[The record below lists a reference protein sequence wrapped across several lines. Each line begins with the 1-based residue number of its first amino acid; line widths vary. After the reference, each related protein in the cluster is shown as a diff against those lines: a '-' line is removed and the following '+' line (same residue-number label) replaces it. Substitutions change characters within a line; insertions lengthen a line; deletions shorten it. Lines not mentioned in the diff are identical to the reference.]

1 MQWAGAKGVWGVPG
15 PSPFTLPENSARK
28 ELLRKKD
35 GCEDGSLAGVSE
47 KAPGQRD
54 EDLLQDWR
62 GSSGS
67 GVKSSAVPKHPS
79 FFISWRVFYTPVTQ
93 TLLHVRSS
101 RECKKF
107 LVPKPH
113 PRPIK
118 FMSLLEDSG
127 TCVFQSS
134 QVIVM
139 FSQVVNLQSTCLPE
153 FSISSEVQCP
163 VL

>member
-1 MQWAGAKGVWGVPG
+1 MDAVNILFNFTFIQPRLLIINICEFGLGNFFVCLFFVLKRTEHSLFLWPSEHCQAKM
-15 PSPFTLPENSARK
+15 
-28 ELLRKKD
+28 
-35 GCEDGSLAGVSE
+35 
-47 KAPGQRD
+47 D
-54 EDLLQDWR
+54 EALVD
-62 GSSGS
+62 
-67 GVKSSAVPKHPS
+67 KHPS

-101 RECKKF
+101 REYKKF

-139 FSQVVNLQSTCLPE
+139 FSQVVNLQSTRLPE

>member
-1 MQWAGAKGVWGVPG
+1 MFVCLFFLLKRTEHSLFLWPSEHCQAKM
-15 PSPFTLPENSARK
+15 
-28 ELLRKKD
+28 
-35 GCEDGSLAGVSE
+35 
-47 KAPGQRD
+47 D
-54 EDLLQDWR
+54 EALVD
-62 GSSGS
+62 
-67 GVKSSAVPKHPS
+67 KHPS

-101 RECKKF
+101 REYKKF

-139 FSQVVNLQSTCLPE
+139 FSQVVNSLRVSQSFPSVLK
-153 FSISSEVQCP
+153 SSVQCCDLLNNNVP
-163 VL
+163 CL